1 MRKVLALL
9 LMLGSASAAFGFD
22 GNDSVRWNGIEG
34 VVTALNVDN
43 PVGNIRN

>member
-22 GNDSVRWNGIEG
+22 GNDPRDHRGEHDERSQLG
-34 VVTALNVDN
+34 
-43 PVGNIRN
+43 